1 MERELR
7 YERKFRIEGLTLDA
21 LQQIIRQH
29 PAAFQK
35 VFPDRQVN
43 SIYLD
48 SPGFNNWKEN
58 ILGWNERKKY
68 RIRWY
73 GNNLRLAENP
83 RLEIKSKHNEL
94 GWKEHVELD
103 DFEPCEWRH
112 LVKQP
117 ALQKAELFQQVP
129 KLLNTYHRS
138 YFLSFDQRFR
148 LTLDRNMRFYRLIDF
163 PFMPKNSLKDAA
175 FILELKYAQKWDN
188 KVDSITQYLP
198 FRQHKHSK
206 YVEGIKLIS

>member
-7 YERKFRIEGLTLDA
+7 YERKFRIEGLNWSA

-29 PAAFQK
+29 PAAFCK
-35 VFPDRQVN
+35 AYPDRQVN

-48 SPGFNNWKEN
+48 SPGYNNWQEN
-58 ILGWNERKKY
+58 VLGWNERKKY

-73 GNNLRLAENP
+73 GTKLAFAQKP
-83 RLEIKSKHNEL
+83 KLEIKFKHNEL
-94 GWKEHVELD
+94 GWKENISLD
-103 DFEPCEWRH
+103 DFGLDLLGET
-112 LVKQP
+112 LKQV
-117 ALQKAELFQQVP
+117 ALQKAEIQQQVP
-129 KLLNTYHRS
+129 KLLNSYERS

-148 LTLDRNMRFYRLIDF
+148 LTLDRNMRFYSLNNAPFRLN
-163 PFMPKNSLKDAA
+163 KSLRDAA
-175 FILELKYAQKWDN
+175 FILELKYAQKWDED
-188 KVDSITQYLP
+188 VDNITQYLP